1 MSEEG
6 LPIASPSAVAAALR
20 FEFGLN
26 AGGADFGR
34 RPAVIVTFE
43 GEASGVV
50 VEVVEV
56 VDVVEA
62 VDVDAVVVGAFQV
75 GDTASIPILFAHG
88 GASNATLLGL
98 MRCEM
103 PPFPLLTLLTGE
115 RAGSS
120 GSIFEARLARVK
132 DRPKGLRGDSFCS
145 DSSAF
150 RGDVAVLGTA
160 SPGTGETGNCVDWR
174 GLLTTRGEGGCW
186 SCLSCPFSCPFSCT
200 FSFVGDLKSFN
211 LIDDAAF
218 LSDKVRTP
226 GNILLRH
233 VATGGSG
240 RDNLLSRAACLRS
253 SERKA
258 LVCALAGWI
267 GSPGN
272 GIVFFFGIGRFRSAF
287 SAQKLGDRH
296 LVGGADES
304 PIRMF

>member
-1 MSEEG
+1 MIVGEVGEVSEER
-6 LPIASPSAVAAALR
+6 LPIASPSAVEAALR

-34 RPAVIVTFE
+34 RAAVIETFD

-62 VDVDAVVVGAFQV
+62 VDVAAVVVGACHD
-75 GDTASIPILFAHG
+75 GDTASIPKLFADG
-88 GASNATLLGL
+88 GASKATLLCL

-103 PPFPLLTLLTGE
+103 PPFPLLTLPSGE

-120 GSIFEARLARVK
+120 ESIFDARLARLK
-132 DRPKGLRGDSFCS
+132 DRPKGLLGDSFCS
-145 DSSAF
+145 DSSVF
-150 RGDVAVLGTA
+150 RGDFAVPCTA
-160 SPGTGETGNCVDWR
+160 SPGTGEIGNCTDWR
-174 GLLTTRGEGGCW
+174 GLLATRGEGGCW
-186 SCLSCPFSCPFSCT
+186 SCLSCPFSCPFS
-200 FSFVGDLKSFN
+200 FVGDLKSFN
-211 LIDDAAF
+211 LIDDMAF

-253 SERKA
+253 SENKA

-267 GSPGN
+267 GSPVN
-272 GIVFFFGIGRFRSAF
+272 WIVFFFRI
-287 SAQKLGDRH
+287 DRY
-296 LVGGADES
+296 
-304 PIRMF
+304 